1 MSLLNPDVKG
11 TRIAIL
17 LEDLAHKNQHI
28 QTLRAK
34 LPSDRRGSQTLERA
48 VSDAHAI
55 LLEAF
60 KTGQTGRDFMLQAVG
75 MKRSAWQWAVA
86 FLRLANIVK
95 RRESSQDENWQ
106 AGLQFLILDRDV
118 VFAQHNKVALELEAR
133 TDAYTLLR
141 RMRVYGYLPTEVGK
155 PGYVHGRAKGQVK
168 GQPSGNRGQPKGQ
181 RGGQR
186 QG

>member
-1 MSLLNPDVKG
+1 MSLFNPDVKG

-28 QTLRAK
+28 KTLRAK
-34 LPSDRRGSQTLERA
+34 LPIDRRGSQTLERA

-60 KTGQTGRDFMLQAVG
+60 KTGQTGRDFMLKATG

-86 FLRLANIVK
+86 FLRLANIIK
-95 RRESSQDENWQ
+95 RSESGKLESWQ
-106 AGLQFLILDRDV
+106 AGLQFVIFDRDTA
-118 VFAQHNKVALELEAR
+118 FAQHKKVALELEAR

-155 PGYVHGRAKGQVK
+155 QGYVHGQAKGQPAGK
-168 GQPSGNRGQPKGQ
+168 PSGQAPGKRG
-181 RGGQR
+181 
-186 QG
+186 